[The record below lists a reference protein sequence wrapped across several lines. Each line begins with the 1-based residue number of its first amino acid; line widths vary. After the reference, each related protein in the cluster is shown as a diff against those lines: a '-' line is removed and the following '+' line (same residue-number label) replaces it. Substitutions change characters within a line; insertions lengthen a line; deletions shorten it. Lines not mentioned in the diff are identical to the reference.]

1 MCFRAREIKNV
12 NKSTFPIE
20 LLSLKYLNILTY
32 LYDFAYRQIDSY
44 FSYIFGKFILTQDH
58 IKHMKLYNVK
68 PLCTCKGN

>member
-32 LYDFAYRQIDSY
+32 LYDFAYGQIDSY

-68 PLCTCKGN
+68 LLCTCKGN